1 VSRRALAVLGT
12 ALWLAAV
19 AVAQAEE
26 KIDLKQAAEVNAQLA
41 ITYLKQNNLI
51 AARDKI
57 ERALDQ
63 NPRSSEVQ
71 MAAGFVYDR
80 LGDDR
85 KAESAFEQAVKIG
98 GKDNPL
104 VLNNAGAFLCRKGD
118 KKLGEQYFLQAAA
131 SALYPTPEFAF
142 LNAGQCARAD
152 GRPKDAERNF
162 RQALAIKPNLGDA
175 LYQLGDLLH
184 AAGNDL
190 QARAFVQRYHEVAP
204 PSASSLWLGYRVERA
219 LGDDAAAGEYARR
232 LRAGFATSPEAGQL
246 FDMERA
252 GK

>member
-1 VSRRALAVLGT
+1 
-12 ALWLAAV
+12 
-19 AVAQAEE
+19 
-26 KIDLKQAAEVNAQLA
+26 
-41 ITYLKQNNLI
+41 
-51 AARDKI
+51 
-57 ERALDQ
+57 
-63 NPRSSEVQ
+63 

-85 KAESAFEQAVKIG
+85 KAESHFEQAVKIG

-118 KKLGEQYFLQAAA
+118 KKQGEEYFLQAAA
-131 SALYPTPEFAF
+131 SALYPTPEFAY

-152 GRPKDAERNF
+152 GRPKDAERHF

-184 AAGNDL
+184 TTGNDL

-204 PSASSLWLGYRVERA
+204 ASASSLWLGYSVERK

-232 LRAGFATSPEAGQL
+232 LRGEFAMSTEAGQL
-246 FDMERA
+246 FDAERQA
-252 GK
+252 Q